1 MNKIFTFLLL
11 IIQFHVFSQ
20 DQISLNSEEK
30 AYLYHIVKKSPIL
43 DTNIGRYFEYKGPII
58 RFGNKE
64 INYDSIELI
73 IMNNPEKLYI
83 RTSEIAKSPKGIIAE
98 ATNKIA
104 LWELNKVL
112 LAKRVGEKELQS
124 YIGQYI
130 KFEQILLPLLSPNA
144 FKETSEGKIPHPKL
158 EQILNPSLSFNDKKE
173 LLSTFHFLD
182 IQDQELTYKAFNQAV
197 NDYVE
202 MRSKEFYKLLGGEAQ
217 MFDNVLVAAGD
228 GSSSAGLLEERE
240 KDEKG
245 RWNRGLPKAVGLFP
259 YLTEIKKGTKTEKET
274 IKPLKYAVLDFS
286 TPGNNRITTIHCDVW
301 GYNAEKQTTVVIEK
315 NGLSY
320 HLFGSGE
327 TRFLAPDST
336 FSSGLTFQSIIN
348 QLEFERI
355 AKLDE
360 MIHGKKGFDYWIDWN
375 TKKRDDTELKIEK
388 NEKAYSDMGYSPITT
403 SSKAS
408 RKVRKHKRKSKTLTN
423 YQPTTNSG
431 GKSKKKSQQEIIDLY
446 NQYEG
451 YKRKIAELQIQKQE
465 AIDKRAVYQRRLDQY
480 KDLMGRRWA
489 TFIEKDGLYIF
500 EDSSTFDLYTQEFV
514 FPSIKDK
521 VPFEVKLLAIPNDCL
536 SELADEV
543 MMHVSVIDAK
553 PTFDAR
559 LQIHLEDVFESDQ
572 WKLSDKLLTEKD
584 SVSVRQ
590 FFEALQEDKKF
601 EVIARGQGMGVW
613 DGVRTVKQT
622 DPEAV
627 ELSAY
632 PTSKMD
638 TNFVRLRKS
647 EVLINLNR
655 DILLEINSFTD
666 PVSSNI
672 KVSNE
677 EISKKM
683 TTYKLTKNQILS
695 AYRSATILF
704 QLKEELNVL
713 AGKYFNREESKKI
726 IDKLNKEISKTKI
739 VVGFTS
745 IDLEEFR

>member
-1 MNKIFTFLLL
+1 
-11 IIQFHVFSQ
+11 
-20 DQISLNSEEK
+20 
-30 AYLYHIVKKSPIL
+30 
-43 DTNIGRYFEYKGPII
+43 
-58 RFGNKE
+58 
-64 INYDSIELI
+64 
-73 IMNNPEKLYI
+73 
-83 RTSEIAKSPKGIIAE
+83 
-98 ATNKIA
+98 
-104 LWELNKVL
+104 
-112 LAKRVGEKELQS
+112 
-124 YIGQYI
+124 
-130 KFEQILLPLLSPNA
+130 
-144 FKETSEGKIPHPKL
+144 
-158 EQILNPSLSFNDKKE
+158 
-173 LLSTFHFLD
+173 
-182 IQDQELTYKAFNQAV
+182 
-197 NDYVE
+197 
-202 MRSKEFYKLLGGEAQ
+202 MRSKQFYKLLGGEAQ
-217 MFDNVLVAAGD
+217 MFENVLVAAGD

-259 YLTEIKKGTKTEKET
+259 YLTEIKQGTKKDKET
-274 IKPLKYAVLDFS
+274 IKPLKFAVLDFL

-327 TRFLAPDST
+327 TRFLAPDSS

-360 MIHGKKGFDYWIDWN
+360 MIYGKKGFDYWIDWN
-375 TKKRDDTELKIEK
+375 TKKRDNTELKIEK
-388 NEKAYSDMGYSPITT
+388 NEKAYSDMGYSPIIT

-408 RKVRKHKRKSKTLTN
+408 RKVRKDKKKSKTLIN

-446 NQYEG
+446 NQYED

-465 AIDKRAVYQRRLDQY
+465 AINKRAVYQRQLDQY

-489 TFIEKDGLYIF
+489 TFTEKDGLYIF

-514 FPSIKDK
+514 FPSLKDK

-559 LQIHLEDVFESDQ
+559 LQIHLEDIFESDQ
-572 WKLSDKLLTEKD
+572 WKLSDKLLTEND
-584 SVSVRQ
+584 SVAVRQ
-590 FFEALQEDKKF
+590 FFEALQEDKKLQ
-601 EVIARGQGMGVW
+601 VIARGQGMGVW
-613 DGVRTVKQT
+613 DGTRTIKQN
-622 DPEAV
+622 DPEAI

-655 DILLEINSFTD
+655 DVLLEINSFTD

-713 AGKYFNREESKKI
+713 AGNYFNREESKKI

-745 IDLEEFR
+745 IGLEEFR

>member
-1 MNKIFTFLLL
+1 MNKFFTFLVLV
-11 IIQFHVFSQ
+11 IQFHVFSQ

-43 DTNIGRYFEYKGPII
+43 DTNIGRYFEYNGPII

-73 IMNNPEKLYI
+73 IMNSPEKLYI

-112 LAKRVGEKELQS
+112 LAKRVGEKELQR
-124 YIGQYI
+124 YIGQYL
-130 KFEQILLPLLSPNA
+130 KFEQILLPLLPPNA

-173 LLSTFHFLD
+173 LLSTFYFLD

-202 MRSKEFYKLLGGEAQ
+202 MRSKQFYKLLGGEAQ
-217 MFDNVLVAAGD
+217 MFENVLVAAGD

-259 YLTEIKKGTKTEKET
+259 YLTEIKQGTKKDKET
-274 IKPLKYAVLDFS
+274 IKPLKFAVLDFL

-327 TRFLAPDST
+327 TRFLAPDSS

-360 MIHGKKGFDYWIDWN
+360 MIYGKKGFDYWIDWN
-375 TKKRDDTELKIEK
+375 TKKRDNTELKIEK
-388 NEKAYSDMGYSPITT
+388 NEKAYSDMGYSPIIT

-408 RKVRKHKRKSKTLTN
+408 RKVRKDKKKSKTLIN

-446 NQYEG
+446 NQYED

-465 AIDKRAVYQRRLDQY
+465 AINKRAVYQRQLDQY

-489 TFIEKDGLYIF
+489 TFTEKDGLYIF

-514 FPSIKDK
+514 FPSLKDK

-559 LQIHLEDVFESDQ
+559 LQIHLEDIFESDQ
-572 WKLSDKLLTEKD
+572 WKLSDKLLTEND
-584 SVSVRQ
+584 SVAVRQ
-590 FFEALQEDKKF
+590 FFEALQEDKKLQ
-601 EVIARGQGMGVW
+601 VIARGQGMGVW
-613 DGVRTVKQT
+613 DGTRTIKQN
-622 DPEAV
+622 DPEAI

-655 DILLEINSFTD
+655 DVLLEINSFTD

-713 AGKYFNREESKKI
+713 AGNYFNREESKKI

-745 IDLEEFR
+745 IGLEEFR